1 MTEEVKAPRKRSSRK
16 KDKPAELLFIQ
27 LLNTQCLVGK
37 VPADCPLLNGL
48 PAGAKAEDHTVIEG
62 PVFMAPVHNPGILTI
77 ARGYLGVPFVHKPIA
92 SLPVRHWNILY
103 CARVESQMVLRA
115 YEESF
120 NGENNPFTAVFEA
133 SKAMLEQASQQAKA
147 TAEEEAR
154 KKMEQDAAL
163 FHMESP
169 SKLPS

>member
-1 MTEEVKAPRKRSSRK
+1 MTEEVKPPRKRATRK

-48 PAGAKAEDHTVIEG
+48 PAGTKAEDHTVIEG
-62 PVFMAPVHNPGILTI
+62 PVFMVPAVTPGTLSI
-77 ARGYLGVPFVHKPIA
+77 AKGYLGVPFIHKPIKE
-92 SLPVRHWNILY
+92 LPIRHWNILY
-103 CARVESQMVLRA
+103 CIRVESQIAIRA

-120 NGENNPFTAVFEA
+120 TTGNDPFTAVFEA
-133 SKAMLEQASQQAKA
+133 SKAMLEQASQHAKA
-147 TAEEEAR
+147 AEEEAR

-169 SKLPS
+169 SKIPS